1 MSERCFQKIVILQIC
16 RNARMNSI
24 ITTINSEHNY
34 VITAK
39 LKTQLCIP
47 DFCSASL
54 KPLFECNWFLQR
66 CRVVCCL
73 HTMLFL
79 FTRANVFQ
87 IHYGYPVCFCWW
99 RWYPNDQGSNQG
111 SNFQSQHTTDD
122 NIDIAVIPPP
132 PKIAKFEKTPDLKS
146 KKPPIISCPRCQ
158 KCFTR
163 KNSLNEHRKSCLR
176 KLFFRFQYF
185 RWRRGQMKTCFI
197 WGYKICFGSGRVPNF
212 AKYAKMIV
220 LGQIYIHQLAEFR
233 CWCLKCFIRKGSYSW
248 QVRHIES
255 FLTL

>member
-1 MSERCFQKIVILQIC
+1 MATPSVSVDED
-16 RNARMNSI
+16 
-24 ITTINSEHNY
+24 E
-34 VITAK
+34 
-39 LKTQLCIP
+39 
-47 DFCSASL
+47 
-54 KPLFECNWFLQR
+54 
-66 CRVVCCL
+66 
-73 HTMLFL
+73 
-79 FTRANVFQ
+79 
-87 IHYGYPVCFCWW
+87 
-99 RWYPNDQGSNQG
+99 YPNDQGSNQG

-248 QVRHIES
+248 QVRHISVFWHSWISAICSGEPQPLNHRFRRFGTKAHLFWHS
-255 FLTL
+255 CISSICSGEPQRELYDGAYNTAGGPAKQHEASCPACSMVA